1 MKRLKLDKNFIPCLV
16 DDNDEMY
23 PNGIFEFNITK
34 MIEYIKNNPDNVP
47 VEKVSVE
54 DCWESLDLNG
64 TYVDSVDISK
74 PVILAE
80 ISPGRYNV
88 IDGNHRVQKARKN
101 GLKILPAY
109 KLNPN
114 QHINFLTTKKGY
126 EAYIEFWNSKLKTY
140 ALILKTQ
147 GGTK

>member
-1 MKRLKLDKNFIPCLV
+1 MVKKLKFDKNFIPCPI

-34 MIEYIKNNPDNVP
+34 MIEYIKNNPDNLP

-64 TYVDSVDISK
+64 AYVDTVDISI

-80 ISPGRYNV
+80 IAPGRYNV
-88 IDGNHRVQKARKN
+88 IDGNHRVEKARKD
-101 GLKILPAY
+101 GVGILPAY
-109 KLNPN
+109 KLKPE

-126 EAYIEFWNSKLKTY
+126 EAYIEFWNSKLKTQS
-140 ALILKTQ
+140 LI
-147 GGTK
+147 

>member
-1 MKRLKLDKNFIPCLV
+1 MKRLKLNKNFIPCPA
-16 DDNDEMY
+16 DDNDELY

-34 MIEYIKNNPDNVP
+34 MIEYINNNPDNVP

-64 TYVDSVDISK
+64 AYVDSVDISK

-80 ISPGRYNV
+80 IAPGRYNV
-88 IDGNHRVQKARKN
+88 IDGNHRVEKARKD
-101 GLKILPAY
+101 GVGILSAY
-109 KLNPN
+109 KLKPE

-140 ALILKTQ
+140 SLILKTQ
-147 GGTK
+147 EETK